1 MQVTSEIS
9 TNSRSRILFTTF
21 IATDAA
27 GLNGPAAAMAGAV
40 AAGASPVVA
49 GRPCPSGAATVQ
61 AGMVVAGNCTGT
73 AVGCCPAG
81 AAGTPAGHGG
91 FVVGGVAV
99 IAGTAGFH
107 SRRVLTA
114 GPVGALSGM
123 GGATIAV
130 ETGAC
135 ADAAAAS
142 ISSPPCGPVGFG
154 MNVGIANS
162 VDDGRPA
169 VGGESMRARHG
180 ANCAEACA
188 PGLGDTWGGGG
199 AGAPR
204 CQCRAGWGVALE
216 SGMTRWS
223 CVTVVGGR
231 VRPDGECPV
240 CRSRGTTVGRSCET
254 VVGWPSTTRMWWGS
268 GETLCGWGQARL
280 CAVGSGEVRV
290 RRDPVRCGSGETL

>member
-40 AAGASPVVA
+40 AAGASPVVD

-61 AGMVVAGNCTGT
+61 GVAAGVVAAGSCTRT

-81 AAGTPAGHGG
+81 AVGTPAGHGG
-91 FVVGGVAV
+91 FVVGGVV
-99 IAGTAGFH
+99 GTAGFH

-114 GPVGALSGM
+114 GPVGALSRM
-123 GGATIAV
+123 GRATIAV

-154 MNVGIANS
+154 TNVGIANS

-169 VGGESMRARHG
+169 VGGESIR
-180 ANCAEACA
+180 
-188 PGLGDTWGGGG
+188 
-199 AGAPR
+199 
-204 CQCRAGWGVALE
+204 V
-216 SGMTRWS
+216 SG
-223 CVTVVGGR
+223 
-231 VRPDGECPV
+231 
-240 CRSRGTTVGRSCET
+240 
-254 VVGWPSTTRMWWGS
+254 
-268 GETLCGWGQARL
+268 
-280 CAVGSGEVRV
+280 
-290 RRDPVRCGSGETL
+290 